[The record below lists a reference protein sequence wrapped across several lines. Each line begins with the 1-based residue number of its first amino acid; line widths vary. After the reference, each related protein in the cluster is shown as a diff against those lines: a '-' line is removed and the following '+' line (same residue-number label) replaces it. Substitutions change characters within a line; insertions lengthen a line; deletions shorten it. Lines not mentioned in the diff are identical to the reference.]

1 MIKRTSKKYI
11 NSILKSNK
19 DWRVLDI
26 GCGYSANEYADT
38 ICDIQNLSDFYKGK
52 NFVKLTGQQLPFV
65 DDEFDFIIASHVIE
79 HVEDPRLFINELQRV
94 SKKGY
99 IELPTKLEDNLVFEN
114 KKDHLWHM
122 DFDDVNSELLI
133 SKKVQIF
140 EPVVT
145 VSTIQKLREHFRNSF
160 VIELYWEK
168 DINYKFLDEV
178 KTAEKFN
185 LLTLLRKFISKK
197 FRTLFS

>member
-11 NSILKSNK
+11 NSVLKSNK
-19 DWRVLDI
+19 DWKVLDL

-52 NFVKLTGQQLPFV
+52 NFVKLTGQQLPFGE
-65 DDEFDFIIASHVIE
+65 DEFDFIIASHVIE
-79 HVEDPRLFINELQRV
+79 HVEDPKLFINELQRV

-133 SKKVQIF
+133 SKKIQIF

-145 VSTIQKLREHFRNSF
+145 VSTIQKLREYFRNSF

-168 DINYKFLDEV
+168 EINYKFSDEV

-197 FRTLFS
+197 LRTLFN